1 MNRAQEAGLDLVEV
15 SPNADPPVCKIVDY
29 GQLIYKQN
37 KKKQNEK
44 KKQKMGE
51 VKGIRISYNMGKHD
65 IEIRTKQTTKF
76 LEKGNKVKIE
86 MMLRGRQK
94 AHPEHV
100 RVVFDDFMAA
110 LETEYV
116 IEQPLKK
123 NGHKMLLVLTAP
135 RK

>member
-1 MNRAQEAGLDLVEV
+1 M
-15 SPNADPPVCKIVDY
+15 IDY
-29 GQLIYKQN
+29 GQLIYKQS

-65 IEIRTKQTTKF
+65 IEIRTKQTGKF

-100 RVVFDDFMAA
+100 KEVFNNFVEA
-110 LETEYV
+110 
-116 IEQPLKK
+116 IEVDHAVEMPLKR
-123 NGHKMLLVLTAP
+123 NGHKMLLVLTPP